1 MGKFVSKLMKKVV
14 GVEKLFGTY
23 KLTSGIY
30 DKYLG
35 TDIQGNKAEQAKVK
49 EHERELNQQA
59 LNAQQNQNVIGVQG
73 TENIAQ
79 VEAGGSAADAA
90 VMGDMKKK
98 RSGSI
103 SSTLGI

>member
-1 MGKFVSKLMKKVV
+1 MGKLINKALKATMKVD
-14 GVEKLFGTY
+14 KLFGMD
-23 KLTSGIY
+23 KLSGGIL

-35 TDIQGNKAEQAKVK
+35 TDLLGHKAAQAAAQAR
-49 EHERELNQQA
+49 EAELNQQA
-59 LNAQQNQNVIGVQG
+59 LNSQQNANIIGVQG

-90 VMGDMKKK
+90 MMGDTKKK
-98 RSGSI
+98 RAGSI

>member
-1 MGKFVSKLMKKVV
+1 MGKVVSKVLKKAV
-14 GVEKLFGTY
+14 GAEKLFGTY

-35 TDIQGNKAEQAKVK
+35 TDIQGVKADQAAAKERERALNEQA
-49 EHERELNQQA
+49 LQA
-59 LNAQQNQNVIGVQG
+59 QENQNIIGTTG

-79 VEAGGSAADAA
+79 VEAGGTAADAA
-90 VMGDMKKK
+90 SMDDTRK
-98 RSGSI
+98 RRTGTI

>member
-1 MGKFVSKLMKKVV
+1 MGKFVSKVMKKVV
-14 GVEKLFGTY
+14 GLEKLTGTY

-35 TDIQGNKAEQAKVK
+35 TDIQGNKAAQEDAKA
-49 EHERELNQQA
+49 REAQLNQQA
-59 LNAQQNQNVIGVQG
+59 LDAQQNQNIIGVQG

-79 VEAGGSAADAA
+79 VEAGGSAADATM
-90 VMGDMKKK
+90 MGDTKKK
-98 RSGSI
+98 RAGSI